1 VKEEEVM
8 LLLIPRLG
16 RKGLVAPLAVV
27 VIALALIAPALAQTP
42 TFSSV
47 GAFGGDQLDLN
58 VTFVETGLEPGATI
72 SYSIDALADLTATC
86 SSSHHVTGTK
96 VGLTDQPVSFTTTQQ
111 ADANG
116 MVDGSFTGYLPEVII
131 DPLPSCPGHLNA
143 GPPESVTYKDI
154 TLTDTTNG
162 IQTPIAGTV
171 TSTD

>member
-1 VKEEEVM
+1 M

-16 RKGLVAPLAVV
+16 RKRLVAPLAVV

-42 TFSSV
+42 TFSNVS
-47 GAFGGDQLDLN
+47 AFGGDQLDLN

-72 SYSIDALADLTATC
+72 SYSIDAVADLTVTC
-86 SSSHHVTGTK
+86 SSSRHVAGVK
-96 VGLTDQPVSFTTTQQ
+96 ARLTDQPVSFTRTQQ

-116 MVDGSFTGYLPEVII
+116 MVDGLINGYLPTAVTGL
-131 DPLPSCPGHLNA
+131 PPSCPGHLNA

-162 IQTPIAGTV
+162 IQIPIAGTV

>member
-1 VKEEEVM
+1 VKKEEVM
-8 LLLIPRLG
+8 LLLIPRLA

-47 GAFGGDQLDLN
+47 SAFGGDQLDLN

-72 SYSIDALADLTATC
+72 SYSIDAVADLTVTC
-86 SSSHHVTGTK
+86 SSSQHVTGVK
-96 VGLTDQPVSFTTTQQ
+96 ARLTDQPVSFTSTQQ

-116 MVDGSFTGYLPEVII
+116 MVDGSITGFLPTAVTE
-131 DPLPSCPGHLNA
+131 PPSCPGHLTA
-143 GPPESVTYKDI
+143 GPPESVTYRDI

>member
-1 VKEEEVM
+1 M

-27 VIALALIAPALAQTP
+27 IIALALIGSALAQTP

-47 GAFGGDQLDLN
+47 SAFGGDQLDLN
-58 VTFVETGLEPGATI
+58 VTFVETGVEPGATI
-72 SYSIDALADLTATC
+72 SYSMDAVADLTATC
-86 SSSHHVTGTK
+86 SSSHHVTAAT
-96 VGLTDQPVSFTTTQQ
+96 VRLTDQPVSFTFTQQ

-116 MVDGSFTGYLPEVII
+116 MVDGLFNGYLAVVLTE
-131 DPLPSCPGHLNA
+131 PLPSCPGHLSA

-162 IQTPIAGTV
+162 IQAPIAGTV

>member
-1 VKEEEVM
+1 M
-8 LLLIPRLG
+8 LLLIPRLA

-47 GAFGGDQLDLN
+47 SAFGGDQLDLN
-58 VTFVETGLEPGATI
+58 VTFVETGLEPGAAI
-72 SYSIDALADLTATC
+72 SYSMDAIADLTATC
-86 SSSHHVTGTK
+86 SSSHHVTGTT
-96 VGLTDQPVSFTTTQQ
+96 VRLTDQPVSFTFTQQ

-116 MVDGSFTGYLPEVII
+116 MVDALFNGYLPVVLTE
-131 DPLPSCPGHLNA
+131 PLPSCPGHLSA